1 VTCVRLSSVVVCR
14 LYEIYIVAK
23 WCVEQKLEP
32 IESHI
37 GLWEIDWYQNEW
49 PWPSFRGRDI
59 AWHSALN
66 ISETIRG
73 RGLVLMTTNKN
84 GIMDY
89 QMVTWPMTSRDP
101 EGAVKQYGRLSY
113 SDSLIGFLSILQI
126 LNKQGVGV
134 MGRTHP
140 KAVMFLK
147 LLFYHPN
154 SSKICAKSSHFCN
167 PVSKK
172 GWIVKRNI
180 FVVVLVTLNLK
191 QSSHFRK

>member
-1 VTCVRLSSVVVCR
+1 
-14 LYEIYIVAK
+14 
-23 WCVEQKLEP
+23 
-32 IESHI
+32 
-37 GLWEIDWYQNEW
+37 
-49 PWPSFRGRDI
+49 
-59 AWHSALN
+59 
-66 ISETIRG
+66 
-73 RGLVLMTTNKN
+73 
-84 GIMDY
+84 
-89 QMVTWPMTSRDP
+89 MTSRDP